1 MSFAQFLLEILTISS
16 ATFLQF
22 SSTPSSQ
29 QLIKLSISWFHSS
42 ERRSEMTLPQ
52 PSSPSV
58 SRGEKSPLGR
68 SNISAASIAESI
80 LRNPQNALNGVSAHT
95 SSDLAF
101 LSRYNLSGSS
111 CFIPL
116 ASSVSNPLTAC
127 SAFGCSWRAV
137 SYTHLTLPT
146 NREV

>member
-1 MSFAQFLLEILTISS
+1 MIDESALCIFEILTISS
-16 ATFLQF
+16 ATFFQF
-22 SSTPSSQ
+22 SSTLSSQ
-29 QLIKLSISWFHSS
+29 QLSKLSISCSHSL
-42 ERRSEMTLPQ
+42 ERRSEMTSPQ

-68 SNISAASIAESI
+68 LNISAASIAESI

-101 LSRYNLSGSS
+101 SSLYNRLGSS
-111 CFIPL
+111 FFIPL

-127 SAFGCSWRAV
+127 SVSV

-146 NREV
+146 IYSV